1 MQIRNNQNTR
11 YMKFNVEGKT
21 FQQQL
26 SAVSKVIN
34 AKNALSILDNFMLRV
49 EGDRLSIT
57 GSDQENVLTAYMA
70 ISESDGDGAIAVP
83 ARRLLEITKEISN
96 QPLAFYINDD
106 TKEIDIR
113 FLNGH
118 FNFMGL
124 DAADYPER
132 RSPAEEQ
139 REFTVPAEML
149 LKGIENTIFAV
160 SADTVRPIM
169 TGIFWDIHEQDITFV
184 SSDTH
189 KLVRYINTMA
199 APGFNATFI
208 LPSKP
213 ANILRGIVGKEGDV
227 KISFDSKGA
236 TFEFGDY
243 LLSCLF
249 INGNYPNYN
258 RVIPVESPFE
268 MTVDR
273 VSLLT
278 ALRRVSIF
286 AAKSSNLVVLDIQP
300 NEVVLHAQDLDYG
313 TSAEERVT
321 CGYDGNSMTIGFNGQ
336 FMIEILNNL
345 HDESVALKLTDP
357 ARPGIYTPLQQKENE
372 DIVIIQMPM
381 QVL

>member
-1 MQIRNNQNTR
+1 
-11 YMKFNVEGKT
+11 MKFNVEGKT

-34 AKNALSILDNFMLRV
+34 AKNALSILDNFLLKV

-57 GSDQENVLTAYMA
+57 GSDQENVMTAYMT
-70 ISESDGDGAIAVP
+70 ITESEGDGAIAVS
-83 ARRLLEITKEISN
+83 AKRLLEITKEISS
-96 QPLAFYINDD
+96 QPLTFYINDE

-118 FNFMGL
+118 FNFMGV
-124 DAADYPER
+124 DATEYPAR
-132 RSPAEEQ
+132 RNQEAEQKTMMLPASMVQ
-139 REFTVPAEML
+139 
-149 LKGIENTIFAV
+149 KGIDNTLFAV

-169 TGIFWDIHEQDITFV
+169 TGIYWDIHENDVTFV

-189 KLVRYINTMA
+189 KLVRYINSES
-199 APGFNATFI
+199 APGFTGSFI

-213 ANILRGIVGKEGDV
+213 ANILKSIIGKEDGDV
-227 KISFDSKGA
+227 KIVFDSKGA
-236 TFEFGDY
+236 TFELGDY

-258 RVIPVESPFE
+258 RVIPQENPFE
-268 MTVDR
+268 MTIDR

-300 NEVVLHAQDLDYG
+300 NEVILHAQDLDYG
-313 TSAEERVT
+313 TSAEERVN
-321 CGYDGNSMTIGFNGQ
+321 CSYEGNTMTIGFNGQ

-345 HDESVALKLTDP
+345 HDDSVVFKLSDP
-357 ARPGIYTPLQQKENE
+357 GRPGIYTPLQQQEGE
-372 DIVIIQMPM
+372 DVVIIQMPM

>member
-1 MQIRNNQNTR
+1 
-11 YMKFNVEGKT
+11 MKFNVEGKT

-26 SAVSKVIN
+26 AAVSKVIN
-34 AKNALSILDNFMLRV
+34 AKNALSILDNFLLKV

-57 GSDQENVLTAYMA
+57 GSDQENVMTAFMT
-70 ISESDGDGAIAVP
+70 ITESENDGSIAVS
-83 ARRLLEITKEISN
+83 AKRLLEITKEISG
-96 QPLAFYINDD
+96 QPLTFYINDD

-118 FNFMGL
+118 FNFMGV
-124 DAADYPER
+124 DAAEYPAR
-132 RSPAEEQ
+132 RQPEPGSKTMMLPASMVQ
-139 REFTVPAEML
+139 
-149 LKGIENTIFAV
+149 KGIDNTLFAV
-160 SADTVRPIM
+160 SSENVRPIM
-169 TGIFWDIHEQDITFV
+169 TGIYWDIHENDVTFV

-189 KLVRYINTMA
+189 KLVRYVNSEA
-199 APGFNATFI
+199 APGFQSSFI
-208 LPSKP
+208 LPAKP
-213 ANILRGIVGKEGDV
+213 ANILKGIISKDDADI
-227 KISFDSKGA
+227 KIEFDSRGA

-258 RVIPVESPFE
+258 RVIPQENPFE
-268 MTVDR
+268 MTIDR

-300 NEVVLHAQDLDYG
+300 NEIILHAQDLDYG
-313 TSAEERVT
+313 TSAEERVN
-321 CGYDGNSMTIGFNGQ
+321 CSYEGNSMTIGFNGQ

-345 HDESVALKLTDP
+345 HDDSVVIKLSDP
-357 ARPGIYTPLQQKENE
+357 ARPGIYTPLQQAEGE
-372 DIVIIQMPM
+372 DVVIIQMPM